1 MLAVF
6 LGFLALGAWQ
16 VKRLF
21 WKLDLIERVDRRVHA
36 APVPAPGVDAW
47 PAMTADSHEYLHVRL
62 SGTFLYAKTAR
73 VQALSRL
80 GAGFWLLTP
89 LRGADG
95 VTTLVNRGFIAG
107 GARDEKE
114 GAADAPA
121 DVVGLLRISEPHGGF
136 LRKNDAAGDRW
147 FSRDVAAIAASRQLE
162 PQLERVAP
170 YFIDA
175 EDTGGAASE
184 QQRAASGQAVGG
196 LTVISFP
203 NNHLVYA
210 LTWFGLALMTAGA
223 VFWIRRD
230 ERRRLPDG
238 GKNKDGK
245 RAPDAG

>member
-36 APVPAPGVDAW
+36 APVAAPGIDAW
-47 PAMTADSHEYLHVRL
+47 PTVTAGSHEYLHVRL

-107 GARDEKE
+107 GAHDEKE

-136 LRKNDAAGDRW
+136 LRKNDAAADRW
-147 FSRDVAAIAASRQLE
+147 FSRDVAAIAASRQLD
-162 PQLERVAP
+162 RVAP
-170 YFIDA
+170 YFVDA
-175 EDTGGAASE
+175 EDAGSAASE

-223 VFWIRRD
+223 MFWIRRD
-230 ERRRLPDG
+230 ERRRLPDAG
-238 GKNKDGK
+238 ENKDGK
-245 RAPDAG
+245 HAPDAG

>member
-1 MLAVF
+1 MLVVF

-21 WKLDLIERVDRRVHA
+21 WKLDLIERVDRRVHSAPVA
-36 APVPAPGVDAW
+36 APGPDAW
-47 PAMTADSHEYLHVRL
+47 SNVTADSHEYQHVRL

-95 VTTLVNRGFIAG
+95 VTTLINRGFIST
-107 GARDEKE
+107 GARDEKQ

-121 DVVGLLRISEPHGGF
+121 DVAGLLRISEPHGGF

-147 FSRDVAAIAASRQLE
+147 YSRDVQAIAASR
-162 PQLERVAP
+162 QLERVAP

-175 EDTGGAASE
+175 EDTKDAESGAPE
-184 QQRAASGQAVGG
+184 PQRAANGQAVGG

-203 NNHLVYA
+203 NNHLIYA
-210 LTWFGLALMTAGA
+210 LTWFGLALMTGGA
-223 VFWIRRD
+223 IFWTGRD
-230 ERRRLPDG
+230 EKRRRLSAG
-238 GKNKDGK
+238 QKNKDGK
-245 RAPDAG
+245 QAPDAG

>member
-1 MLAVF
+1 MLVVF

-36 APVPAPGVDAW
+36 APVAAPGPDVW
-47 PAMTADSHEYLHVRL
+47 PSVTADSYEYQHVRL

-95 VTTLVNRGFIAG
+95 VTTLINRGFIAT
-107 GARDEKE
+107 GARDEKQ

-121 DVVGLLRISEPHGGF
+121 DVAGLLRISEPHGGF

-147 FSRDVAAIAASRQLE
+147 YSRDVSAIAASR
-162 PQLERVAP
+162 QLERVAP

-175 EDTGGAASE
+175 EASDTVASE
-184 QQRAASGQAVGG
+184 QQRAANGQAVGG

-203 NNHLVYA
+203 NNHLIYA
-210 LTWFGLALMTAGA
+210 LTWFGLALMTGGA
-223 VFWIRRD
+223 IFWTGRD
-230 ERRRLPDG
+230 EKRRRLSAG
-238 GKNKDGK
+238 QKNKDGK
-245 RAPDAG
+245 QAPDAG

>member
-1 MLAVF
+1 MLLVF

-36 APVPAPGVDAW
+36 APVAPPGPDVW
-47 PAMTADSHEYLHVRL
+47 SNVTADSHEYLHVRL

-89 LRGADG
+89 LRRADG
-95 VTTLVNRGFIAG
+95 VTTLVNRGFIAA
-107 GARDEKE
+107 GAHDEKE
-114 GAADAPA
+114 GAAEAPA
-121 DVVGLLRISEPHGGF
+121 EVVGLLRISEPHGGF
-136 LRKNDAAGDRW
+136 LRKNDAAADRW
-147 FSRDVAAIAASRQLE
+147 FSRDVPAIAVSRKLDH
-162 PQLERVAP
+162 VAP

-175 EDTGGAASE
+175 EDTHSAASE
-184 QQRAASGQAVGG
+184 QQRAANGQAVGG

-210 LTWFGLALMTAGA
+210 LTWFGLALMTGGA
-223 VFWIRRD
+223 FFWIGRD
-230 ERRRLPDG
+230 EKRRRLSAG
-238 GKNKDGK
+238 QKNKDGK
-245 RAPDAG
+245 QGPDAG